1 MIWLLDFELSNIK
14 VLLKSQVIYFLFLF
28 NK

>member
-1 MIWLLDFELSNIK
+1 MIWLLDFELSNMK
-14 VLLKSQVIYFLFLF
+14 VLLKSQVIHFLFLF